1 MIIGGNNNDG
11 VNGGKESAG
20 HARMYEEENGSWI
33 QVYKIA
39 NLMRMYSFD
48 QNKRTFYTDWF
59 RDEWCTTLAASMLR
73 ENCKNRKLF

>member
-48 QNKRTFYTDWF
+48 QNIRTFYTDWF